1 MKKLIVL
8 THPNIESSQAN
19 RRWLKEAK
27 KLENE
32 FTVHQLYQAYPAG
45 TPLNVEAE
53 QERLL
58 AHGSVILQFP
68 LYWFSTPPLLK
79 QWLDEVLLP
88 GFAYGRREADR
99 KLAGKRFGLAISAG
113 IKEKDYSRE
122 GRYHY
127 TIDEILAPLYAT
139 LDYIKAERVRPFVL
153 YGIEYDPTNPDIEDA
168 GGAIEASV
176 QPYVDYLR
184 SV

>member
-8 THPNIESSQAN
+8 SHPNIDSSQAN
-19 RRWLKEAK
+19 RRWLKEAQR
-27 KLENE
+27 LDNE
-32 FTVHQLYQAYPAG
+32 FTVHQLYEAYPAG
-45 TPLNVEAE
+45 TPLDVAAE
-53 QERLL
+53 QARLL
-58 AHGSVILQFP
+58 AHDAVILQFP

-88 GFAYGRREADR
+88 GFAYGRTETDR
-99 KLAGKRFGLAISAG
+99 QLQGKRFGLAISAG
-113 IKEKDYSRE
+113 IKHKDYRRE

-127 TIDEILAPLYAT
+127 TIDEVLAPLYAT
-139 LDYIKAERVRPFVL
+139 LDYIKVERARPFVL
-153 YGIEYDPTNPDIEDA
+153 YGIEYDPTNPALEDTSED
-168 GGAIEASV
+168 IEASV